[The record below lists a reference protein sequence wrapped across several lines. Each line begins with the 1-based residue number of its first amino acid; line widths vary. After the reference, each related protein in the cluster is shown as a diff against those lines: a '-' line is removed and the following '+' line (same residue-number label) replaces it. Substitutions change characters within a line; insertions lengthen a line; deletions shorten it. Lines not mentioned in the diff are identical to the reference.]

1 MAVIAEADFGY
12 LHGIFGGLTIVVIL
26 YTLITPTRPALFVFT
41 CHVSDGPVSRPKP
54 WPKLPRVELTYSTPR
69 LMANPTA
76 SLSWLFICRLM
87 AIFHARRARMKSTMA
102 E

>member
-1 MAVIAEADFGY
+1 M
-12 LHGIFGGLTIVVIL
+12 
-26 YTLITPTRPALFVFT
+26 
-41 CHVSDGPVSRPKP
+41 
-54 WPKLPRVELTYSTPR
+54 LPHMKLTYSTPK

-76 SLSWLFICRLM
+76 SLSWLFICKPM